1 MINLQYGEMMSR
13 RAWRQGEE
21 VAFSRF
27 VDEWF
32 SGRFDGPT
40 EIQKRAWEVIERG
53 ENALIIAPTGSGKT
67 LAAFLSAIDRL
78 MMRGGGE
85 EDEGS
90 RGDPPAEAKGVR
102 VLYISPLKALGVDV
116 ERNLQ
121 QPLAQISALML
132 ERDGIE
138 AGVSTGI
145 RTGDTTPEQR
155 RALVRKPPDILITT
169 P

>member
-53 ENALIIAPTGSGKT
+53 ENALIIAPTGS
-67 LAAFLSAIDRL
+67 ARRWPLSSL
-78 MMRGGGE
+78 
-85 EDEGS
+85 
-90 RGDPPAEAKGVR
+90 
-102 VLYISPLKALGVDV
+102 L
-116 ERNLQ
+116 
-121 QPLAQISALML
+121 
-132 ERDGIE
+132 
-138 AGVSTGI
+138 
-145 RTGDTTPEQR
+145 
-155 RALVRKPPDILITT
+155 
-169 P
+169 